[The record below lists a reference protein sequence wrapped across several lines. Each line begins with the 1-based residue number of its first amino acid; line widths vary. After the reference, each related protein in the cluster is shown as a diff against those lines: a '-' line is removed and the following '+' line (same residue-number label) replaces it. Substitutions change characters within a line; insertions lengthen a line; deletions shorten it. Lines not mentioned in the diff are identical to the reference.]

1 MHAVFLLL
9 GGAREILQGGFM
21 PAHEVPVVGTE
32 EVFQQQQA
40 LVGEGVEAGVVFP
53 VNVDL

>member
-1 MHAVFLLL
+1 MAE
-9 GGAREILQGGFM
+9 GAAEGF
-21 PAHEVPVVGTE
+21 AAAEDGQEVPVVGTQ

-53 VNVDL
+53 VDVDL